1 MLLLAYAIIVDLPT
15 PFVKLRWFAMSKP
28 ADFLENMIRWVKSAG
43 RPCRAP
49 DDGRGRRFVAV
60 IDCILN
66 QNARDAGAA
75 RSPAMN
81 FELLRLC
88 HEFDVGIL
96 QMPCPE
102 IAALGFKRE
111 RLPEQSIRDAL
122 DTPSGRKRCTE
133 IAAEVADRIE
143 AFRAEGYELLAVL
156 GGNPQSPGCAVH
168 DGDEGLLNQ
177 SGLLMQELEAE
188 FSKRKLN
195 ITFKGIRDH
204 DPELLEKD
212 LLWFHD
218 VLTRQ
223 QS

>member
-1 MLLLAYAIIVDLPT
+1 
-15 PFVKLRWFAMSKP
+15 MSKP
-28 ADFLENMIRWVKSAG
+28 TNFLENMIRRVKSTG
-43 RPCRAP
+43 RPRRTP

-75 RSPAMN
+75 RFPAMN

-102 IAALGFKRE
+102 IAALGFKRV
-111 RLPEQSIRDAL
+111 RLPGQSILEAL
-122 DTPSGRKRCTE
+122 DTPSGRQRCTE
-133 IAAEVADRIE
+133 IAVEVADRIE
-143 AFRAEGYELLAVL
+143 TYRAEGYVLLAIL

-168 DGDEGLLNQ
+168 VCDDGLLNQ
-177 SGLLMQELEAE
+177 SGLLMRELEAE
-188 FSKRKLN
+188 FRKRNLTA
-195 ITFKGIRDH
+195 TFKGILDH
-204 DPELLEKD
+204 DPELLERD
-212 LLWFHD
+212 LQWFRD

-223 QS
+223 QP